1 MGYDENL
8 LVRTQIQRLR
18 MPSPLVGVPGSTSCL
33 SHPLCRFVPLFALG
47 SADPTSGFCLGNL
60 SLGMPTTIVGSILD
74 MVVISC
80 DVKGTMCGK
89 SGRCVSVYNT
99 IYDILQG
106 SVASPPR
113 L

>member
-1 MGYDENL
+1 VSQVAPAACHIL
-8 LVRTQIQRLR
+8 CVA
-18 MPSPLVGVPGSTSCL
+18 L
-33 SHPLCRFVPLFALG
+33 SLPLFALD
-47 SADPTSGFCLGNL
+47 STDPTSGFCLGNL

-74 MVVISC
+74 TVVISR
-80 DVKGTMCGK
+80 DVKGTTCGK

-99 IYDILQG
+99 IYDVLQG